1 MCLCQIIHIFL
12 GRNYKPCPVKQCQIS
27 SHGLVWNMSGQV
39 VAGIHY
45 NQTGTVTAQTLPPGS
60 PRGIQKHS
68 DQQQTTRR
76 RFYTNIDNHLP
87 WSSLPIWGLHFLV
100 DKYQINPRNSY
111 KRGVN
116 KLSSPGLHFVH
127 VYLNVIVLY
136 ERSFLLSCWLQHFLR
151 SRSGI
156 RFNFQKKYVFLKI
169 KYSTNVMN
177 LILIFHPQNI
187 SLWLSWTLFEEGNG
201 AEK

>member
-1 MCLCQIIHIFL
+1 MVWSEICLDRWWLVFIIIRRELSQLKLSRQAHPGEYRNTLTNNKQHGADFTQILTIIYPGHL
-12 GRNYKPCPVKQCQIS
+12 CPS
-27 SHGLVWNMSGQV
+27 E
-39 VAGIHY
+39 AY
-45 NQTGTVTAQTLPPGS
+45 N
-60 PRGIQKHS
+60 
-68 DQQQTTRR
+68 
-76 RFYTNIDNHLP
+76 
-87 WSSLPIWGLHFLV
+87 FLV
-100 DKYQINPRNSY
+100 DKYQIDPRNSY